1 MGIFRKILAW
11 NNHGVSPDAATVMP
25 LPGRPDSELSEL
37 MASPMESSRIP
48 EAAPLGS
55 FSTSSDWKEE
65 RLDGLQTYALHDVA
79 REEEFLDQVVDSFDE
94 AFDTACLS
102 SEPTPSSDVGGS
114 VQNVTDQTAV
124 QDLFIQIAANYS
136 QPLRNFAFDLK
147 RGTASKDSIDFLRS
161 SLQMIGSAAA
171 RMDLAQTVKRI
182 TDFDEVLSMV
192 QARSEQLLE
201 DHVRDLILNS
211 QQALAEVLPDVLP
224 TDKEQQRRE
233 DLIIRSLLQQIPGLG
248 RVTLEKLYKAGVGT
262 LEALF
267 LANRD
272 DLAAA
277 TSISVP
283 LCERIVEKFQRHR
296 AEAQESSQQDPQSKF
311 QACLVS
317 LVAELRDRQEELD
330 AAEVGA
336 NFNRSLAAEKR
347 RRRQFRQNCFLQI
360 VATLAELGEIE
371 LINKIQRLP
380 FKQRLKKLEEH
391 LKTLQE
397 S

>member
-11 NNHGVSPDAATVMP
+11 NNHGVSPDTATVVS
-25 LPGRPDSELSEL
+25 LPGRTDSELSEL
-37 MASPMESSRIP
+37 IASPMESSRIP
-48 EAAPLGS
+48 EAVTPGS
-55 FSTSSDWKEE
+55 FPTSSDWKEE
-65 RLDGLQTYALHDVA
+65 RADGLQTFASNSLPS
-79 REEEFLDQVVDSFDE
+79 RNEEFLDQVVDAFDE
-94 AFDTACLS
+94 AFDTACVS
-102 SEPTPSSDVGGS
+102 SVSTHSSDVAGA
-114 VQNVTDQTAV
+114 VQNVTDETAV
-124 QDLFIQIAANYS
+124 QDLFVQIAANYS

-147 RGTASKDSIDFLRS
+147 RGMASKDSIDFLRS

-224 TDKEQQRRE
+224 TDQEQQRRE
-233 DLIIRSLLQQIPGLG
+233 DLIIRSLLQQIPGVG
-248 RVTLEKLYKAGVGT
+248 RVTLEKLYRAGVGT

-277 TSISVP
+277 TSIPVP

-296 AEAQESSQQDPQSKF
+296 AEAQERSQQDPPSGF

-317 LVAELRDRQEELD
+317 LVADLRDRQEELD
-330 AAEVGA
+330 TAEVGA
-336 NFNRSLAAEKR
+336 NLNRTLAAEKR
-347 RRRQFRQNCFLQI
+347 RRRQLRQNCFLQV

-371 LINKIQRLP
+371 LINKIQKLP
-380 FKQRLKKLEEH
+380 FKQRLKRLEEH
-391 LKTLQE
+391 L
-397 S
+397 SSVS